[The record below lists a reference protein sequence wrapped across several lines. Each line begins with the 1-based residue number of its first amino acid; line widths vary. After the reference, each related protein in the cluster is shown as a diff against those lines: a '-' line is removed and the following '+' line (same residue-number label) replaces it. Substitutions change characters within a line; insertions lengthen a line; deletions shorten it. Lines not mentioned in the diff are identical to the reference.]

1 MFATKLKFTS
11 SPTEKTTAITDILLS
26 LVAAGGIVYLQ
37 RLGTSEVWKIN
48 TWSWAFAFIA
58 LSGLLG
64 AIAHACELPETA
76 HQRIWNLLNL
86 GLGLAVSV
94 FVIGVAY
101 DLWGPVIARK
111 ILPWMLAL
119 GLGFFLITRLFSG
132 IFSVFIVYEA
142 AILLFACGAYS
153 WLAITGRLNGSL
165 LMATGVLVSIIAAGL
180 QAAKK
185 TRVTLLFEFDHN
197 GIFHIVQIIGLLL
210 ILAGLR
216 LSLLSHQ

>member
-1 MFATKLKFTS
+1 LFATKLKFTS

-26 LVAAGGIVYLQ
+26 LMAAGGIVYLQ

-64 AIAHACELPETA
+64 AIAHGCELPETA

-111 ILPWMLAL
+111 ILPWMLARSIAFCMRCIQL
-119 GLGFFLITRLFSG
+119 VGD
-132 IFSVFIVYEA
+132 
-142 AILLFACGAYS
+142 
-153 WLAITGRLNGSL
+153 NGSIERL
-165 LMATGVLVSIIAAGL
+165 AADGHRR
-180 QAAKK
+180 AGEYHRRRHSGRKK
-185 TRVTLLFEFDHN
+185 STRHTPF
-197 GIFHIVQIIGLLL
+197 
-210 ILAGLR
+210 
-216 LSLLSHQ
+216 